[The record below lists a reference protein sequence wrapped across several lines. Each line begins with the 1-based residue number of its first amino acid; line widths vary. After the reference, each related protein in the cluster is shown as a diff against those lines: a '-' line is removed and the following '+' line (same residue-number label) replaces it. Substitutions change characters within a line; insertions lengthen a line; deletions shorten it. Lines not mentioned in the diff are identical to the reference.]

1 MNKHLYREAAD
12 KLSTLQMEC
21 MDNEQHYLDTNFIFI
36 GRTSFSDILMENE
49 YYAFGRPDEL
59 LHIIT
64 RALVGDEEMTMIF
77 AAAVAEAIE
86 QQKINNT

>member
-36 GRTSFSDILMENE
+36 GRTSFGDILMENE
-49 YYAFGRPDEL
+49 FYAFGRPDEL
-59 LHIIT
+59 EWIIYK
-64 RALVGDEEMTMIF
+64 ALVGDEEMTRIF
-77 AAAVAEAIE
+77 ASAVAQAIE

>member
-12 KLSTLQMEC
+12 KLSTLQVEC
-21 MDNEQHYLDTNFIFI
+21 MDNEQQYLDTNFIFI
-36 GRTSFSDILMENE
+36 GRTSFGGALMENE
-49 YYAFGRPDEL
+49 FYAFGRPDEL

-77 AAAVAEAIE
+77 AAAVADAIE
-86 QQKINNT
+86 QQRKNNT